1 MLCACALFNLQSVPA
16 LKEKLSC
23 VTLQVTWHQA
33 GVVAGAATAANLF
46 ESFLGAVLQGQKGS
60 EWLSNDVVNMI
71 QICFAAALAM
81 GVSLAAE
88 V

>member
-1 MLCACALFNLQSVPA
+1 M
-16 LKEKLSC
+16 
-23 VTLQVTWHQA
+23 QVTWQQA

-46 ESFLGAVLQGQKGS
+46 ESFLGAVLQGQEGS

-71 QICFAAALAM
+71 QICIAAALAIR
-81 GVSLAAE
+81 VSLATH